1 MRRQNIKLAVCVAAV
16 LVLACLL
23 PVLAFSVQD
32 GQAQGRSVYT
42 QEQKLNLSLSS
53 GGGLAWWQRLETVA
67 GDYGCVSLIEGQ
79 MIHTQSEAVDLA
91 TEWLS
96 GVLGDEDGNLWIYSG
111 MKEPEDRDALWREAE
126 EQGRERYTYMT
137 DGGTCYYLWN
147 RETNEGF
154 RTWWL
159 FFYQLYGGNY
169 ISISL
174 DDETGRP
181 LSVYYDAGEE
191 IWEQENRWP
200 EEVDVDS
207 IRQMKLDKTQEL
219 IDLFL
224 ADWEE
229 EGISDVYL
237 DTYSDKG
244 DTVEY
249 DTVSADAF
257 RAVYGLEHPADSG
270 HGDTAVTYV
279 AVAVSSQHWFI
290 NAAS

>member
-1 MRRQNIKLAVCVAAV
+1 MRRRSVRLAVAVAVV
-16 LVLACLL
+16 LVLCCLL
-23 PVLAFSVQD
+23 PVLAFFVQD

-42 QEQKLNLSLSS
+42 QDQKLNLSLSS
-53 GGGLAWWQRLETVA
+53 GSGPALWQWLEAVA

-79 MIHTQSEAVDLA
+79 MLHTQSEAVDLA

-111 MKEPEDRDALWREAE
+111 MKEPEDRDALWSEAE
-126 EQGRERYTYMT
+126 EQGREEYTYII
-137 DGGTCYYLWN
+137 DGGECYYLWN

-169 ISISL
+169 VSISL

-191 IWEQENRWP
+191 IWDRENRWP

-224 ADWEE
+224 AGWEE
-229 EGISDVYL
+229 EGISGVYL

-244 DTVEY
+244 DNVEY
-249 DTVSADAF
+249 DAVNSDGF
-257 RAVYGLEHPADSG
+257 RAVYGLEHSADS
-270 HGDTAVTYV
+270 GDTAVTYV
-279 AVAVSSQHWFI
+279 AVAVSSRHWFI